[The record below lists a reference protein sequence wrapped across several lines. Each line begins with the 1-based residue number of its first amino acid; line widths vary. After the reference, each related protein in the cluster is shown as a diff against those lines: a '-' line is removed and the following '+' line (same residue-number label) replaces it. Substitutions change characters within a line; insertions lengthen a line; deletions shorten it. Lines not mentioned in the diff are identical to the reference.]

1 MNLGDIM
8 DIAVSGLNAQQARM
22 ASTASNLANAQTTRT
37 EEGGVYQRRDPVFAA
52 TPVAGPFADTLDRS
66 FQKVEVKDVQLD
78 TRAPLTTYEPD
89 HPDADASGY
98 VSRPRVDVVEELTNM
113 LSASRSYES
122 NLLIMRKVREMAEA
136 AMQIGR
142 G

>member
-1 MNLGDIM
+1 MKLGDIM

-37 EEGGVYQRRDPVFAA
+37 DDGGVYRRRDPVFASS
-52 TPVAGPFADTLDRS
+52 PVTGPFADALERS
-66 FQKVEVKDVQLD
+66 FQKVEVETIRMDD
-78 TRAPLTTYEPD
+78 RAPVTTYEPD
-89 HPDADASGY
+89 HPDADAEGY
-98 VSRPRVDVVEELTNM
+98 VSRPRVDVIEELTNM

-122 NLLIMRKVREMAEA
+122 NLLIMRKVREMADA

-142 G
+142 S